1 MRYQFVAPWRFDR
14 SLALQPLCEEYLER
28 ISRYVPATL
37 EQPRAQPTSASMA
50 AQFLNATCKKSGGPA
65 TLLVCLDENGE
76 TMGSAE
82 FADFL
87 RLQELKSVQKM
98 LFCVGGAYGLPADLA
113 TDGPVRLLAL
123 SRFTFT
129 HELAMLVLLEQVY
142 RARTLIAG
150 HPYHH
155 GEVSELARKFAKCKG
170 HLP

>member
-1 MRYQFVAPWRFDR
+1 MRYQFVAPWRFDK
-14 SLALQPLCEEYLER
+14 SLELQPLCEEYLQR
-28 ISRYVPATL
+28 ISRYIPAAL
-37 EQPRAQPTSASMA
+37 EQPRTQPASAGVA
-50 AQFLNATCKKSGGPA
+50 AQFLTTACKKNGSAA

-76 TMGSAE
+76 TMDSGE

-87 RLQELKSVQKM
+87 RSQELKSVQKI
-98 LFCVGGAYGLPADLA
+98 LFCVGGAHGLPSDMA
-113 TDGPVRLLAL
+113 TDAQVRLLAL

-155 GEVSELARKFAKCKG
+155 GEVSELARRLAKGKG
-170 HLP
+170 RMP